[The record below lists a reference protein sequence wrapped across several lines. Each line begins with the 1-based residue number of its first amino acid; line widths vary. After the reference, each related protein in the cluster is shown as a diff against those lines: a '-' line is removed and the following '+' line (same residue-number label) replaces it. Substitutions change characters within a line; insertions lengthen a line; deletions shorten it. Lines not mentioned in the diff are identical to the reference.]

1 MLGKTFYESTSIIS
15 RFVRFQV
22 GINKYQ
28 DAVEFN
34 MLSWTTFGVNLI
46 VNREVVKLGR
56 SSSTSLTF
64 VLSQLF
70 PGVAWVQSF
79 NNRQTNNRNLYISYK
94 PETSHREEKQN
105 YFNTKNDRAHIGE
118 LYYS

>member
-15 RFVRFQV
+15 RFVRFQA

-34 MLSWTTFGVNLI
+34 MLSLTTFGVNLI

-70 PGVAWVQSF
+70 PGVA
-79 NNRQTNNRNLYISYK
+79 
-94 PETSHREEKQN
+94 
-105 YFNTKNDRAHIGE
+105 
-118 LYYS
+118 

>member
-1 MLGKTFYESTSIIS
+1 MLGKTFYESNIIS
-15 RFVRFQV
+15 RFGRFQV

-34 MLSWTTFGVNLI
+34 MLSLTTFGVNLI

-70 PGVAWVQSF
+70 RLPWGRVSSVV
-79 NNRQTNNRNLYISYK
+79 
-94 PETSHREEKQN
+94 
-105 YFNTKNDRAHIGE
+105 
-118 LYYS
+118 